1 MMVLQMVL
9 QNVLNMMLLSISS
22 LSKYSNKLYSQKENK
37 YNILFIFLINK
48 DMEVTVEPPII
59 DLTHEVEVIDV
70 KSFQVINFCK
80 YTKMMEQN
88 ICGIAID
95 NYETLQKKD

>member
-1 MMVLQMVL
+1 
-9 QNVLNMMLLSISS
+9 
-22 LSKYSNKLYSQKENK
+22 
-37 YNILFIFLINK
+37 
-48 DMEVTVEPPII
+48 MEVTVELPII